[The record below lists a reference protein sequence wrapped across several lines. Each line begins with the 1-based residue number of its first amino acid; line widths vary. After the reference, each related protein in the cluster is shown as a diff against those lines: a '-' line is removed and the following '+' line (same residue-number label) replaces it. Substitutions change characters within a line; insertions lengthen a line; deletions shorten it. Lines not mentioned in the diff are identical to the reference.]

1 MYDNKPF
8 NLCACGKEKRVM
20 SKYCIKCGSEI
31 NRLRVL
37 IRTWCKNKAD
47 DATIK
52 LKELL
57 IFHHNEPFPKT
68 KTTKMREKR
77 AKEKEV

>member
-1 MYDNKPF
+1 MYYNKPF

-20 SKYCIKCGSEI
+20 SKYCVKCGAEI

-37 IRTWCKNKAD
+37 IRTWCKANAD
-47 DATIK
+47 NATIK

-57 IFHHNEPFPKT
+57 VFHHNEPIKT

-77 AKEKEV
+77 AWLSH